1 MYRCPHG
8 GSQRCRRLANPAA
21 TRRRG
26 PNDPERRERI
36 AQAAIE
42 VVAEAGIDGV
52 THRAV
57 AAAAGVPLGSTTYHF
72 ATLDDLLEVALHAAA
87 EKNVHALKEW
97 ESALPPDADF
107 AAALADLVMGYST
120 NIPDTVVEY
129 DLYVAALHRP
139 PLRKASA
146 AWDEALIALFGSRTD
161 PITGRLLAG
170 LFCGLMM
177 QAPCPTPA
185 PPTTRSKPSSAAP
198 STAPPTRN
206 SRD

>member
-1 MYRCPHG
+1 MAKSEPG
-8 GSQRCRRLANPAA
+8 A

-26 PNDPERRERI
+26 PNDPERRARI

-42 VVAEAGIDGV
+42 VVAQRGIDGV
-52 THRAV
+52 THRSV

-72 ATLDDLLEVALHAAA
+72 ATLDDLLEVALHEAA

-107 AAALADLVMGYST
+107 AAALADLVMGYI
-120 NIPDTVVEY
+120 NEQYRDTVVEY

-139 PLRKASA
+139 ALRKASA
-146 AWDEALIALFGSRTD
+146 AWDDALIAFFGSRTD
-161 PITGRLLAG
+161 PLTGRLLAG
-170 LFCGLMM
+170 LFCGLLM
-177 QAPCPTPA
+177 QAALADP
-185 PPTTRSKPSSAAP
+185 R
-198 STAPPTRN
+198 PTRDEIETLFRRAIDGPATPR